1 MTNNT
6 NQANAEAEESVD
18 NISFEELIARR
29 IGEATAPEET
39 EEEPQDAEET
49 EETEP
54 ASQDDEEEVEET
66 EEESEEESE
75 ETEEQS
81 DIDLLNLSPEQI
93 QELAKKGKSRLL
105 QRIGELTA
113 QKRTL
118 EEKLAAQPQMT
129 RQVEENEIPEA
140 IRKLESFEN
149 LKDFYD
155 EMTKTLEST
164 DEILDEHEDYGPDD
178 IITVGDKEFTKR
190 QIRKANRNAKEALTK
205 YIPAQQQQLIKV
217 AQFGEMS
224 KQYSEAAR
232 KEVPE
237 IQDEES
243 EIGKNYKVLV
253 EDPLV
258 SRVKRE
264 IPEIGMQ
271 IEYILAHAAR
281 SIFGKKAKA
290 IQAGA
295 GNKLK
300 VSPPA
305 SPVGSGSAKSG
316 SNAKAKV
323 KDAYS
328 RFESTGSVDDWVA
341 SRIAKLK

>member
-1 MTNNT
+1 MFTGII
-6 NQANAEAEESVD
+6 EALGTVDSLQLRGGEWRLSVHSAALD
-18 NISFEELIARR
+18 FSDVVLGDSIAVNGVCLTVTRM
-29 IGEATAPEET
+29 GHQVFDADVSNET
-39 EEEPQDAEET
+39 LQLTTLHNLGKGSRVNLEKALTPVKRLGGHIVSGHVDG
-49 EETEP
+49 
-54 ASQDDEEEVEET
+54 VG
-66 EEESEEESE
+66 
-75 ETEEQS
+75 
-81 DIDLLNLSPEQI
+81 IDLVAMCVN
-93 QELAKKGKSRLL
+93 
-105 QRIGELTA
+105 
-113 QKRTL
+113 
-118 EEKLAAQPQMT
+118 
-129 RQVEENEIPEA
+129 
-140 IRKLESFEN
+140 
-149 LKDFYD
+149 
-155 EMTKTLEST
+155 
-164 DEILDEHEDYGPDD
+164 D

-224 KQYSEAAR
+224 KQYSEAAK

-305 SPVGSGSAKSG
+305 SPVGSGSVKSG
-316 SNAKAKV
+316 SNTKAKV

-328 RFESTGSVDDWVA
+328 RFETTGSVDDWVA